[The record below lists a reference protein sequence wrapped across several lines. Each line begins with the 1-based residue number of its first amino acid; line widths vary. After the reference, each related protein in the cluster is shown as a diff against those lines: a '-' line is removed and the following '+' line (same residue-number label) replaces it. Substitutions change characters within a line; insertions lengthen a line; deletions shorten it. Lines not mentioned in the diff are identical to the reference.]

1 MNPRPPRLARRLLA
15 LMSAW
20 DDNFSSTGDFDEFHQ
35 AIARRQGSARAWL
48 WYWGQVLRSLPA
60 YAVFAVNWR
69 VAMLGNYA
77 RIVLRNVKRHKM
89 FAVINILGLAVGFAG
104 SLLVMLYVMDE
115 LRYDTFHEKA
125 ERIYR
130 VKVDATGRGDFRIH
144 QLGTPAPLAPT
155 LLDSCPAVEAAT
167 RLTPL
172 GEILVRGGGQTMKE
186 EQVMAAESSL
196 FRIFSFPLAAGD
208 ATAALDQPGTVVLT
222 RSAAEKYFGERDPL
236 GETLSL
242 QVGDEVYPCQISGI
256 AADVPGNSHFR
267 FQLLVSLATFDWS
280 RRTDWFMNNHITYV
294 LLSEGAAPPALADAL
309 AGILT
314 THAFSG
320 KKHSWTWTPE
330 PLLDIHLHSDL
341 ATGRTANGDIT
352 RVRLFAAIALL
363 ILVIAGINFVNL
375 STARSVRRTREVGV
389 RKVLGARRAQ
399 LVKQFL
405 GESVLFSL
413 AALGLAL
420 ILTWLALPVYRELTG
435 KSVSL
440 NLAGQPG
447 LLPVL
452 AAVAVLV
459 GLLAG
464 LYPAWALARAR
475 PAHALRNIPR
485 PTRRTSFR
493 FRHGLVMFQFGISVL
508 LIIGTLTIFHQLD
521 YIRSTNL
528 GFDRQQVVV
537 VHDADKLADQLALF
551 KAQLR
556 ATPGIVAVTAARN
569 IPGTSFSNIGIG
581 IDGVDATDR
590 NMTLDLTAC
599 DPDFAATL
607 KLEMLQG
614 RFFRHD
620 GPSDAAAMVINEE
633 TVRYFGLPQP
643 LGARVNIPYDNKEY
657 TVIGVVRDIHYESLY
672 TRVKRMGLVLP
683 DSLFPNGERYVFCR
697 VRPANMTR
705 TLGVMKEQWQR
716 FAGGIPF
723 QYTFLDETL
732 NEIYNRDLQ
741 TGQIVA
747 LFSSLAVFI
756 SCLGIFG
763 LAAYMTEQRTREIG
777 IRKILGA
784 GRSHVLLLLSRDTLR
799 WVAVAG
805 LVIWPVGYVLMNR
818 WLEQFAYR
826 TPLGAGLFL
835 AAGGIALLAALLSVG
850 VQFVRAAAAEPV
862 DSLRYE

>member
-1 MNPRPPRLARRLLA
+1 MSPRPPRLARRLLA

-20 DDNFSSTGDFDEFHQ
+20 DETFSSTGDFDEFHQ
-35 AIARRQGSARAWL
+35 AIARRHGAARAWL

-60 YAVFAVNWR
+60 YAVFTVNWR
-69 VAMLGNYA
+69 VAMLKNYA
-77 RIVLRNVKRHKM
+77 RIVVRNVKRHKM

-115 LRYDTFHEKA
+115 LRYDTFHENA
-125 ERIYR
+125 PRIYR
-130 VKVDATGRGDFRIH
+130 VTVDATGRGDFRIH

-155 LLDSCPAVEAAT
+155 LLDTCPAVESAT

-172 GEILVRGGGQTMKE
+172 GEVLVRGGGQAMKE
-186 EQVMAAESSL
+186 ERVMAAESSL

-208 ATAALDQPGTVVLT
+208 ARTALDQPGTVVLT
-222 RSAAEKYFGERDPL
+222 RSAAGKYFGEQDPL
-236 GETLSL
+236 GQTLSL
-242 QVGDEVYPCQISGI
+242 RLGDEVYPCRISGI

-267 FQLLVSLATFDWS
+267 FDLLVSLATFEWS
-280 RRTDWFMNNHITYV
+280 RRTDWFMNHHITYV
-294 LLSEGAAPPALADAL
+294 LLSQGASPQGLADAL

-320 KKHSWTWTPE
+320 KKHSWTWTPQ

-341 ATGRTANGDIT
+341 PTGREANGDIT
-352 RVRLFAAIALL
+352 TVVLFSLIALL

-420 ILTWLALPVYRELTG
+420 VLAWLALPLYRELTG
-435 KSVSL
+435 KAMSL
-440 NLAGQPG
+440 DLTSMLGMLPALVGVTILVGILAGI
-447 LLPVL
+447 
-452 AAVAVLV
+452 
-459 GLLAG
+459 
-464 LYPAWALARAR
+464 YPAWALARAR
-475 PAHALRNIPR
+475 PAHALRNTPR
-485 PTRRTSFR
+485 PSRRASFR

-508 LIIGTLTIFHQLD
+508 LIIGTLTIFHQLE
-521 YIRSTNL
+521 YIRSADL

-537 VHDADKLADQLALF
+537 VHDADKLGDQLAVF
-551 KAQLR
+551 KDQLR
-556 ATPGIVAVTAARN
+556 ADPGIVAVTAARN
-569 IPGTSFSNIGIG
+569 IPGRSFSNIGIG

-590 NMTLDLTAC
+590 NMTLDITAC

-607 KLEMLQG
+607 KLEMLRG
-614 RFFRHD
+614 RFFGRD
-620 GPSDAAAMVINEE
+620 GPADAAAMVINEE

-643 LGARVNIPYDNKEY
+643 LGARIKIPFDKKEF
-657 TVIGVVRDIHYESLY
+657 TVIGVVRDIHYESLH

-683 DSLFPNGERYVFCR
+683 GSLFPGGERYVFCR
-697 VRPANMTR
+697 VRPVNMTR
-705 TLGVMKEQWQR
+705 TLGVMKEHWQR

-723 QYTFLDETL
+723 DYSFLDETL
-732 NEIYNRDLQ
+732 NDIYTRDMQ
-741 TGQIVA
+741 TGRIVA

-784 GRSHVLLLLSRDTLR
+784 GLSHVLLLLSRDTLR

-805 LVIWPVGYVLMNR
+805 LVIWPVGYFVMTG
-818 WLEQFAYR
+818 WLAQFAYR
-826 TPLGAGLFL
+826 APLGVGVFL
-835 AAGGIALLAALLSVG
+835 ASGGITLLAALLAVG
-850 VQFVRAAAAEPV
+850 VQFVRAAAAAPV